1 MRKIKT
7 WLTGIALLI
16 GSLFG
21 YQIQRAPV
29 LEHVPPTSQTS
40 PSPTPAVTTS
50 DSYDVELGTV
60 KNADLKQQEQIKIA
74 IGYMK
79 QVLSSDCFEDR
90 ILTGEF
96 TETNGLTNEQIL
108 NIVHSR
114 VFTINFEF
122 FYGTRMQ
129 NYVYKTMGYDI
140 GDGVVYMNSFYVE
153 DAKTI
158 MSLAMHEALGHGL
171 GFSHRVRGQEYSSF
185 PYKLNEISEA
195 CLAVIK
201 GE

>member
-1 MRKIKT
+1 MSKIKS
-7 WLTGIALLI
+7 WFVGLALLI
-16 GSLFG
+16 GSMFG
-21 YQIQRAPV
+21 YQVQRAPV

-171 GFSHRVRGQEYSSF
+171 GFRHDGYKNTSF

>member
-1 MRKIKT
+1 MSKIKS
-7 WLTGIALLI
+7 WFVGLALLI
-16 GSLFG
+16 GSMFG
-21 YQIQRAPV
+21 YQVQRAPV

-50 DSYDVELGTV
+50 DLYDVELGTV

-79 QVLSSDCFEDR
+79 QVLASDCFEDR
-90 ILTGEF
+90 ILTGKF

-171 GFSHRVRGQEYSSF
+171 GFTDEGYKYTSF

-195 CLAVIK
+195 CLAVIM
-201 GE
+201 GTE